1 MSNRRDFLKN
11 VSLFTAG
18 GLLAGKAGSLNAATT
33 SASAPVAAA
42 NKRIGL
48 QIYSLQQE
56 LYDDLP
62 KRMKEVKNMGY
73 STLELA
79 GYNKGKV
86 GNVDMMDFKKMA
98 NDAGLEIISSHVNP
112 IDMTVSD
119 PRKAMIFKY
128 SKEVTPKIMEYWK
141 ATAADHAKLG
151 CKYLIQ
157 PMMPSITSHD
167 EAKLVCDIFN
177 QAADVIKAE
186 GINTGFGYHNHN
198 MEFNRV
204 MTKEQQDSLK
214 GNPFAGFMKVGDQI
228 YDLMLRDTDPGKV
241 YFEMDVYWTV
251 MGQNDPVE
259 YMQKHPG
266 RIKVLHIK
274 DRAVFGKSGMMNF
287 EMIFKQMYQNG
298 IQDYFVE
305 LEKMPD
311 GRTQFAGVK
320 ECAEY
325 LMKAPFVK

>member
-1 MSNRRDFLKN
+1 MKN
-11 VSLFTAG
+11 ISLMTAG
-18 GLLAGKAGSLNAATT
+18 GLLAGKASAAVAATGAEPAPMPN
-33 SASAPVAAA
+33 AS
-42 NKRIGL
+42 KSFGL

-56 LYDDLP
+56 LYNDLP
-62 KRMKEVKNMGY
+62 ARLKEVKAMGY
-73 STLELA
+73 ERLELA
-79 GYNKGKV
+79 GYGMGKI
-86 GNVDMMDFKKMA
+86 GKVDMMEFKKMA
-98 NDAGLEIISSHVNP
+98 EDAGLKIVSSHVNP
-112 IDMTVSD
+112 SVEGVPFVRDYT
-119 PRKAMIFKY
+119 
-128 SKEVTPKIMEYWK
+128 KELTPKIMEYWK

-157 PMMPSITSHD
+157 PMMPNIPDHD
-167 EAKLVCDIFN
+167 AAKLVCDVFN

-186 GINTGFGYHNHN
+186 GIATGFGYHNHN

-204 MTKEQQDSLK
+204 ATEEQKAKMK
-214 GNPFAGFMKVGDQI
+214 GNPFAAFMKVGDQI
-228 YDLMLRDTDPGKV
+228 YDLMLRDTDPSKV

-259 YMQKHPG
+259 YMQKHKD

-274 DRAVFGKSGMMNF
+274 DRAVFGQSGMMNF
-287 EMIFKQMYQNG
+287 EMIFKQMYANG

-320 ECAEY
+320 DCATY
-325 LMKAPFVK
+325 LANAPFVK

>member
-1 MSNRRDFLKN
+1 MIRRDFLKN
-11 VSLFTAG
+11 ISLMTAG
-18 GLLAGKAGSLNAATT
+18 GLLAGKASAAMVAPNAEAAPMPN
-33 SASAPVAAA
+33 AS
-42 NKRIGL
+42 KSFGL

-56 LYDDLP
+56 LYNDLP
-62 KRMKEVKNMGY
+62 ARLKEVKAMGY
-73 STLELA
+73 EKLELA
-79 GYNKGKV
+79 GYGKGKI
-86 GNVDMMDFKKMA
+86 GKVDMMEFKKMA
-98 NDAGLEIISSHVNP
+98 EDAGLKIVSSHVNP
-112 IDMTVSD
+112 SVEGVPFVREYT
-119 PRKAMIFKY
+119 
-128 SKEVTPKIMEYWK
+128 KELTPKIMEYWK

-157 PMMPSITSHD
+157 PMMPSIENHD
-167 EAKLVCDIFN
+167 DAKLVCDVFN

-186 GINTGFGYHNHN
+186 GIATGFGYHNHN

-204 MTKEQQDSLK
+204 ATEEQKAKLK
-214 GNPFAGFMKVGDQI
+214 GNPFAAFMKVGDQI
-228 YDLMLRDTDPGKV
+228 YDLMLRDTDPSKV

-259 YMQKHPG
+259 YLQKHAD

-274 DRAVFGKSGMMNF
+274 DRAVFGQSGMMNF
-287 EMIFKQMYQNG
+287 EMIFKQMYANG

-320 ECAEY
+320 DCAAY
-325 LMKAPFVK
+325 LENAPFVK

>member
-1 MSNRRDFLKN
+1 MIRRDFLKN
-11 VSLFTAG
+11 ISLMTAG
-18 GLLAGKAGSLNAATT
+18 GLLAGKASAAVAATGAEPAPMPN
-33 SASAPVAAA
+33 AS
-42 NKRIGL
+42 KSFGL

-56 LYDDLP
+56 LYNDLP
-62 KRMKEVKNMGY
+62 ARLKEVKAMGY
-73 STLELA
+73 ERLELA
-79 GYNKGKV
+79 GYGMGKI
-86 GNVDMMDFKKMA
+86 GKVDMMEFKKMA
-98 NDAGLEIISSHVNP
+98 EDAGLKIVSSHVNP
-112 IDMTVSD
+112 SVEGVPFVRDYT
-119 PRKAMIFKY
+119 
-128 SKEVTPKIMEYWK
+128 KELTPKIMEYWK

-157 PMMPSITSHD
+157 PMMPNIPDHD
-167 EAKLVCDIFN
+167 AAKLVCDVFN

-186 GINTGFGYHNHN
+186 GIATGFGYHNHN

-204 MTKEQQDSLK
+204 ATEEQKAKMK
-214 GNPFAGFMKVGDQI
+214 GNPFAAFMKVGDQI
-228 YDLMLRDTDPGKV
+228 YDLMLRDTDPSKV

-259 YMQKHPG
+259 YMQKHKD

-274 DRAVFGKSGMMNF
+274 DRAVFGQSGMMNF
-287 EMIFKQMYQNG
+287 EMIFKQMYANG

-320 ECAEY
+320 DCATY
-325 LMKAPFVK
+325 LANAPFVK

>member
-1 MSNRRDFLKN
+1 M
-11 VSLFTAG
+11 TAG
-18 GLLAGKAGSLNAATT
+18 GLLAGKASAAMVAPNAEAAPMPN
-33 SASAPVAAA
+33 AS
-42 NKRIGL
+42 KSFGL

-62 KRMKEVKNMGY
+62 ALLKEVKAMGY
-73 STLELA
+73 EKLELA
-79 GYNKGKV
+79 GYGKGKI
-86 GNVDMMDFKKMA
+86 GKVDMMEFKKMA
-98 NDAGLEIISSHVNP
+98 EDAGLEIVSSHVNP
-112 IDMTVSD
+112 SVEGVPFVREYT
-119 PRKAMIFKY
+119 
-128 SKEVTPKIMEYWK
+128 KELTPKIMEYWK
-141 ATAADHAKLG
+141 DTAADHAKLG

-157 PMMPSITSHD
+157 PMMPSIENHED
-167 EAKLVCDIFN
+167 AKLVCDVFN

-186 GINTGFGYHNHN
+186 GIATGFGYHNHN

-204 MTKEQQDSLK
+204 ATEEQKAKLK
-214 GNPFAGFMKVGDQI
+214 GNPFAAFMKVGDQI
-228 YDLMLRDTDPGKV
+228 YDLMLRDTDPSKV

-259 YMQKHPG
+259 YLQKHAN

-274 DRAVFGKSGMMNF
+274 DRAVFGQSGMMNF
-287 EMIFKQMYQNG
+287 EMIFKQMYANG

-320 ECAEY
+320 DCAAY
-325 LMKAPFVK
+325 LEKAPFVK

>member
-1 MSNRRDFLKN
+1 M
-11 VSLFTAG
+11 TAG
-18 GLLAGKAGSLNAATT
+18 GLLAGKASAAVAATGAEPAPMPN
-33 SASAPVAAA
+33 AS
-42 NKRIGL
+42 KSFGL

-56 LYDDLP
+56 LYNDLP
-62 KRMKEVKNMGY
+62 ARLKEVKAMGY
-73 STLELA
+73 ERLELA
-79 GYNKGKV
+79 GYGKGKI
-86 GNVDMMDFKKMA
+86 GKVDMMEFKKMA
-98 NDAGLEIISSHVNP
+98 EDAGLKIVSSHVNP
-112 IDMTVSD
+112 SVEGVPFVREYT
-119 PRKAMIFKY
+119 
-128 SKEVTPKIMEYWK
+128 KELTPKIMEYWK

-157 PMMPSITSHD
+157 PMMPSIENHD
-167 EAKLVCDIFN
+167 DAKLVCDVFN

-186 GINTGFGYHNHN
+186 GIATGFGYHNHN

-204 MTKEQQDSLK
+204 ATEEQKAKLK
-214 GNPFAGFMKVGDQI
+214 GNPFAAFMKVGDQI
-228 YDLMLRDTDPGKV
+228 YDLMLRDTDPSKV

-259 YMQKHPG
+259 YLQKHAD

-274 DRAVFGKSGMMNF
+274 DRAVFGQSGMMNF
-287 EMIFKQMYQNG
+287 EMIFKQMYANG

-320 ECAEY
+320 DCAAY
-325 LMKAPFVK
+325 LENAPFVK

>member
-1 MSNRRDFLKN
+1 M
-11 VSLFTAG
+11 TAG
-18 GLLAGKAGSLNAATT
+18 GLLAGKASAAMVAPNAEAAPMPN
-33 SASAPVAAA
+33 AS
-42 NKRIGL
+42 KSFGL

-62 KRMKEVKNMGY
+62 ARLKEVKAMGY
-73 STLELA
+73 EKLELA
-79 GYNKGKV
+79 GYGKGKI
-86 GNVDMMDFKKMA
+86 GKVDMMEFKKMVE
-98 NDAGLEIISSHVNP
+98 DAGLKIVSSHVNP
-112 IDMTVSD
+112 SVEGVPFVREYT
-119 PRKAMIFKY
+119 
-128 SKEVTPKIMEYWK
+128 KELTPKIMEYWK

-157 PMMPSITSHD
+157 PMMPSIENHD
-167 EAKLVCDIFN
+167 DAKLVCDVFN

-186 GINTGFGYHNHN
+186 GIATGFGYHNHN

-204 MTKEQQDSLK
+204 ATEEQKAKLK
-214 GNPFAGFMKVGDQI
+214 GNPFAAFMKVGDQI
-228 YDLMLRDTDPGKV
+228 YDLMLRDTDPSKV

-259 YMQKHPG
+259 YLQKHAD

-274 DRAVFGKSGMMNF
+274 DRAVFGQSGMMNF
-287 EMIFKQMYQNG
+287 EMIFKQMYANG

-320 ECAEY
+320 DCAAY
-325 LMKAPFVK
+325 LENAPFVK

>member
-1 MSNRRDFLKN
+1 MIRRDFLKN
-11 VSLFTAG
+11 ISLMTAG
-18 GLLAGKAGSLNAATT
+18 GLLAGKASAAVAATG
-33 SASAPVAAA
+33 AAA
-42 NKRIGL
+42 PMPHASKSFGL

-56 LYDDLP
+56 LYNDLP
-62 KRMKEVKNMGY
+62 ARLKEVKAMGY
-73 STLELA
+73 ERLELT
-79 GYNKGKV
+79 GYDKGKI
-86 GNVDMMDFKKMA
+86 GKVDMMEFKKMA
-98 NDAGLEIISSHVNP
+98 EDAGLKIVSSHVNP
-112 IDMTVSD
+112 SVEGVPFLRDYT
-119 PRKAMIFKY
+119 
-128 SKEVTPKIMEYWK
+128 KELTPKIMEYWK

-157 PMMPSITSHD
+157 PMMPNIPDHD
-167 EAKLVCDIFN
+167 AAKLVCDVFN

-186 GINTGFGYHNHN
+186 GIATGFGYHNHN

-204 MTKEQQDSLK
+204 ATEEQKAKMK
-214 GNPFAGFMKVGDQI
+214 GNPFAAFMKVGDQI
-228 YDLMLRDTDPGKV
+228 YDLMLRDTDPSKV

-259 YMQKHPG
+259 YMQKHKD

-274 DRAVFGKSGMMNF
+274 DRAVFGQSGMMNF
-287 EMIFKQMYQNG
+287 EMIFKQMYANG

-320 ECAEY
+320 DCAAY
-325 LMKAPFVK
+325 LANASFVK

>member
-1 MSNRRDFLKN
+1 M
-11 VSLFTAG
+11 TAG
-18 GLLAGKAGSLNAATT
+18 GLLAGKASAAVAATGAAVAPMPN
-33 SASAPVAAA
+33 AS
-42 NKRIGL
+42 KSFGL

-56 LYDDLP
+56 LYNDLP
-62 KRMKEVKNMGY
+62 ARLKEVKAMGY
-73 STLELA
+73 ERLELA
-79 GYNKGKV
+79 GYGKGKI
-86 GNVDMMDFKKMA
+86 GKVDMMEFKKMA
-98 NDAGLEIISSHVNP
+98 EDAGLKIVSSHVNP
-112 IDMTVSD
+112 SVEGVPFLREYT
-119 PRKAMIFKY
+119 
-128 SKEVTPKIMEYWK
+128 KELTPKIMEYWK

-157 PMMPSITSHD
+157 PMMPSIENHD
-167 EAKLVCDIFN
+167 DAKLVCEIFN

-186 GINTGFGYHNHN
+186 GIATGFGYHNHN

-204 MTKEQQDSLK
+204 ATEEQKAKMK
-214 GNPFAGFMKVGDQI
+214 GNPFAAFMKVGDQI
-228 YDLMLRDTDPGKV
+228 YDLMLRDTDPSKV

-259 YMQKHPG
+259 YMQKHKD

-274 DRAVFGKSGMMNF
+274 DRAVFGQSGMMNF
-287 EMIFKQMYQNG
+287 EMIFKQMYANG

-320 ECAEY
+320 DCAAY
-325 LMKAPFVK
+325 LANAPFVK

>member
-1 MSNRRDFLKN
+1 M
-11 VSLFTAG
+11 TAG
-18 GLLAGKAGSLNAATT
+18 GLLAGKASAAIVAPNAEAAPMPN
-33 SASAPVAAA
+33 AS
-42 NKRIGL
+42 KSFGL

-62 KRMKEVKNMGY
+62 ARLKEVKAMGY
-73 STLELA
+73 EKLELA
-79 GYNKGKV
+79 GYGKGKI
-86 GNVDMMDFKKMA
+86 GKVDMMEFKKMA
-98 NDAGLEIISSHVNP
+98 EDAGLKIVSSHVNP
-112 IDMTVSD
+112 SVEGVPFVREYT
-119 PRKAMIFKY
+119 
-128 SKEVTPKIMEYWK
+128 KELTPKIMEYWK

-157 PMMPSITSHD
+157 PMMPSIENHD
-167 EAKLVCDIFN
+167 DAKLVCDVFN

-186 GINTGFGYHNHN
+186 GIATGFGYHNHN
-198 MEFNRV
+198 MEFKRV
-204 MTKEQQDSLK
+204 VTEEQKAKLK
-214 GNPFAGFMKVGDQI
+214 GNPFAAFMKVGDQI
-228 YDLMLRDTDPGKV
+228 YDLMLRDTDPSKV

-259 YMQKHPG
+259 YLQKHAD

-274 DRAVFGKSGMMNF
+274 DRAVFGQSGMMNF
-287 EMIFKQMYQNG
+287 EMIFKQMYANG

-320 ECAEY
+320 DCAAY
-325 LMKAPFVK
+325 LENAPFVK

>member
-1 MSNRRDFLKN
+1 MIRRDFLKN
-11 VSLFTAG
+11 ISLMTAG
-18 GLLAGKAGSLNAATT
+18 GLLAGKASAAMVAPNAEAAPMPN
-33 SASAPVAAA
+33 AS
-42 NKRIGL
+42 KSFGL

-62 KRMKEVKNMGY
+62 ARLKEVKAMGY
-73 STLELA
+73 EKLELA
-79 GYNKGKV
+79 GYGKGKI
-86 GNVDMMDFKKMA
+86 GKVDMMEFKKMVE
-98 NDAGLEIISSHVNP
+98 DAGLKIVSSHVNP
-112 IDMTVSD
+112 SVEGVPFVREYT
-119 PRKAMIFKY
+119 
-128 SKEVTPKIMEYWK
+128 KELTPKIMEYWK

-157 PMMPSITSHD
+157 PMMPSIENHD
-167 EAKLVCDIFN
+167 DAKLVCDVFN

-186 GINTGFGYHNHN
+186 GIATGFGYHNHN

-204 MTKEQQDSLK
+204 ATEEQKAKLK
-214 GNPFAGFMKVGDQI
+214 GNPFAAFMKVGDQI
-228 YDLMLRDTDPGKV
+228 YDLMLRDTDPSKV

-259 YMQKHPG
+259 YLQKHAD

-274 DRAVFGKSGMMNF
+274 DRAVFGQSGMMNF
-287 EMIFKQMYQNG
+287 EMIFKQMYANG

-320 ECAEY
+320 DCAAY
-325 LMKAPFVK
+325 LEKAPFVK

>member
-1 MSNRRDFLKN
+1 MIRRDFLKN
-11 VSLFTAG
+11 ISLMTAG
-18 GLLAGKAGSLNAATT
+18 GLLAGKASAAMVAPNAEAAPMPN
-33 SASAPVAAA
+33 AS
-42 NKRIGL
+42 KSFGL

-62 KRMKEVKNMGY
+62 ARLKEVKAMGY
-73 STLELA
+73 EKLELA
-79 GYNKGKV
+79 GYGKGKI
-86 GNVDMMDFKKMA
+86 GKVDMMEFKKMA
-98 NDAGLEIISSHVNP
+98 EDAGLKIVSSHVNP
-112 IDMTVSD
+112 SVEGVPFVREYT
-119 PRKAMIFKY
+119 
-128 SKEVTPKIMEYWK
+128 KELTPKIMEYWK

-157 PMMPSITSHD
+157 PMMPSIENHD
-167 EAKLVCDIFN
+167 DAKLVCDVFN

-186 GINTGFGYHNHN
+186 GIATGFGYHNHN

-204 MTKEQQDSLK
+204 ATEEQKAKLK
-214 GNPFAGFMKVGDQI
+214 GNPFAAFMKVGDQI
-228 YDLMLRDTDPGKV
+228 YDLMLRDTDPSKV

-259 YMQKHPG
+259 YLQKHAD

-274 DRAVFGKSGMMNF
+274 DRAVFGQSGMMNF
-287 EMIFKQMYQNG
+287 EMIFKQMYANG

-320 ECAEY
+320 DCAAY
-325 LMKAPFVK
+325 LEKAPFVK

>member
-1 MSNRRDFLKN
+1 M
-11 VSLFTAG
+11 TAG
-18 GLLAGKAGSLNAATT
+18 GLLAGKASAAMVAPNAEAAPMPN
-33 SASAPVAAA
+33 AS
-42 NKRIGL
+42 KSFGL

-56 LYDDLP
+56 LYNDLP
-62 KRMKEVKNMGY
+62 ARLKEVKAMGY
-73 STLELA
+73 EKLELA
-79 GYNKGKV
+79 GYGKGKI
-86 GNVDMMDFKKMA
+86 GKVDMMEFKKMA
-98 NDAGLEIISSHVNP
+98 EDAGLKIVSSHVNP
-112 IDMTVSD
+112 SVEGVPFVREYT
-119 PRKAMIFKY
+119 
-128 SKEVTPKIMEYWK
+128 KELTPKIMEYWK

-157 PMMPSITSHD
+157 PMMQSIENHD
-167 EAKLVCDIFN
+167 DAKLVCDVFN

-186 GINTGFGYHNHN
+186 GIATGFGYHNHN

-204 MTKEQQDSLK
+204 ATEEQKAKLK
-214 GNPFAGFMKVGDQI
+214 GNPFAAFMKVGDQI
-228 YDLMLRDTDPGKV
+228 YDLMLRDTDPSKV

-259 YMQKHPG
+259 YLQKHAD

-274 DRAVFGKSGMMNF
+274 DRAVFGQSGMMNF
-287 EMIFKQMYQNG
+287 EMIFKQMYANG

-320 ECAEY
+320 DCAAY
-325 LMKAPFVK
+325 LEKAPFVK

>member
-1 MSNRRDFLKN
+1 M
-11 VSLFTAG
+11 TAG
-18 GLLAGKAGSLNAATT
+18 GLLAGKASAAVAATGAEPAPMPN
-33 SASAPVAAA
+33 AS
-42 NKRIGL
+42 KSFGL

-56 LYDDLP
+56 LCNDLP
-62 KRMKEVKNMGY
+62 ARLKEVKAMGY
-73 STLELA
+73 ERLELA
-79 GYNKGKV
+79 GYGKGKI
-86 GNVDMMDFKKMA
+86 GKVDMMEFKKMA
-98 NDAGLEIISSHVNP
+98 EDAGLKIVSSHVNP
-112 IDMTVSD
+112 SVEGVPFVRDYT
-119 PRKAMIFKY
+119 
-128 SKEVTPKIMEYWK
+128 KELTPKIMEYWK

-157 PMMPSITSHD
+157 PMMPNIPDHD
-167 EAKLVCDIFN
+167 AAKLVCDVFN

-186 GINTGFGYHNHN
+186 GIATGFGYHNHN

-204 MTKEQQDSLK
+204 ATEEQKAKMK
-214 GNPFAGFMKVGDQI
+214 GNPFAAFMKVGDQI
-228 YDLMLRDTDPGKV
+228 YDLMLRDTDPSKV

-259 YMQKHPG
+259 YMQKHKD

-274 DRAVFGKSGMMNF
+274 DRAVFGQSGMMNF
-287 EMIFKQMYQNG
+287 EMIFKQMYANG

-320 ECAEY
+320 DCATY
-325 LMKAPFVK
+325 LANAPFVK

>member
-1 MSNRRDFLKN
+1 MIRRDFLKN
-11 VSLFTAG
+11 ISLMTAG
-18 GLLAGKAGSLNAATT
+18 GLLAGKASAAMVAPNAEAAPMPN
-33 SASAPVAAA
+33 AS
-42 NKRIGL
+42 KSFGL

-62 KRMKEVKNMGY
+62 ARLKEVTAMCY
-73 STLELA
+73 EPRELA
-79 GYNKGKV
+79 GHVTAKLGT
-86 GNVDMMDFKKMA
+86 VDIMEFTTMA
-98 NDAGLEIISSHVNP
+98 EDAGLKIVSSHVNP
-112 IDMTVSD
+112 SVEGVPFVREYT
-119 PRKAMIFKY
+119 
-128 SKEVTPKIMEYWK
+128 KELTPKIMEYWK

-157 PMMPSITSHD
+157 PMMPSIENHD
-167 EAKLVCDIFN
+167 DAKLVCDVFN

-186 GINTGFGYHNHN
+186 GIATGFGYHNHN

-204 MTKEQQDSLK
+204 ATEEQKAKMK
-214 GNPFAGFMKVGDQI
+214 GNPFAAFMKVGDQI
-228 YDLMLRDTDPGKV
+228 YDLMLRDTDPSKV

-259 YMQKHPG
+259 YLQKHAD

-274 DRAVFGKSGMMNF
+274 DRAVFGQSGMMNF
-287 EMIFKQMYQNG
+287 EMIFKQMYANG

-320 ECAEY
+320 DCAAY
-325 LMKAPFVK
+325 LENAPFVK

>member
-1 MSNRRDFLKN
+1 MIRRDFLKN
-11 VSLFTAG
+11 ISLMTAG
-18 GLLAGKAGSLNAATT
+18 GLLAGKASAAMVAPNAEAAPMPN
-33 SASAPVAAA
+33 AS
-42 NKRIGL
+42 KSFGL

-56 LYDDLP
+56 LYNDLP
-62 KRMKEVKNMGY
+62 ARLKEVKAMGY
-73 STLELA
+73 EKLELA
-79 GYNKGKV
+79 GYGKGKI
-86 GNVDMMDFKKMA
+86 GKVDMMEFKKMVE
-98 NDAGLEIISSHVNP
+98 DAGLKIVSSHVNP
-112 IDMTVSD
+112 SVEGVPFVREYT
-119 PRKAMIFKY
+119 
-128 SKEVTPKIMEYWK
+128 KELTPKIMECWK

-157 PMMPSITSHD
+157 PMMPSIENHD
-167 EAKLVCDIFN
+167 DAKLVCDVFN

-186 GINTGFGYHNHN
+186 GIATGFGYHNHN

-204 MTKEQQDSLK
+204 ATEEQKAKLK
-214 GNPFAGFMKVGDQI
+214 GNPFAAFMKVGDQI
-228 YDLMLRDTDPGKV
+228 YDLMLRDTDPSKV

-259 YMQKHPG
+259 YLQKHAN

-274 DRAVFGKSGMMNF
+274 DRAVFGQSGMMNF
-287 EMIFKQMYQNG
+287 EMIFKQMYANG

-320 ECAEY
+320 DCAAY
-325 LMKAPFVK
+325 LEKAPFVK

>member
-1 MSNRRDFLKN
+1 M
-11 VSLFTAG
+11 TAG
-18 GLLAGKAGSLNAATT
+18 GLLAGKASAAMVAPNAEAAPMPN
-33 SASAPVAAA
+33 AS
-42 NKRIGL
+42 KSFGL

-56 LYDDLP
+56 LYNDLP
-62 KRMKEVKNMGY
+62 ARLKEVKAMGY
-73 STLELA
+73 EKLELA
-79 GYNKGKV
+79 GYGKGKI
-86 GNVDMMDFKKMA
+86 GKVDMMEFKKMA
-98 NDAGLEIISSHVNP
+98 EDAGLKIVSSHVNP
-112 IDMTVSD
+112 SVEGVPFVREYT
-119 PRKAMIFKY
+119 
-128 SKEVTPKIMEYWK
+128 KELTPKIMEYWK

-157 PMMPSITSHD
+157 PMMPSIENHD
-167 EAKLVCDIFN
+167 DAKLVCDVFN

-186 GINTGFGYHNHN
+186 GIATGFGYHNHN

-204 MTKEQQDSLK
+204 ATEEEKAKLK
-214 GNPFAGFMKVGDQI
+214 GNPFAAFMKVGDQI
-228 YDLMLRDTDPGKV
+228 YDLMLRDTDPSKV

-259 YMQKHPG
+259 YLQKYAN

-274 DRAVFGKSGMMNF
+274 DRAVFGQSGMMNF
-287 EMIFKQMYQNG
+287 EMIFKQMYANG

-320 ECAEY
+320 DCATY
-325 LMKAPFVK
+325 LANAPFVK

>member
-1 MSNRRDFLKN
+1 MIRRDFLKN
-11 VSLFTAG
+11 ISLMTAG
-18 GLLAGKAGSLNAATT
+18 GLLAGKASAAVAATGAEPAPMPN
-33 SASAPVAAA
+33 AS
-42 NKRIGL
+42 KSFGL

-56 LYDDLP
+56 LYNDLP
-62 KRMKEVKNMGY
+62 VRLKEVKAMGY
-73 STLELA
+73 ERLELA
-79 GYNKGKV
+79 GYGKGKI
-86 GNVDMMDFKKMA
+86 GKVDMMEFKKMA
-98 NDAGLEIISSHVNP
+98 EDAGLKIVSSHVNP
-112 IDMTVSD
+112 SVEGVPFVRDYT
-119 PRKAMIFKY
+119 
-128 SKEVTPKIMEYWK
+128 KELTPKIMEYWK

-157 PMMPSITSHD
+157 PMMPNIPDHD
-167 EAKLVCDIFN
+167 AAKLVCDVFN

-186 GINTGFGYHNHN
+186 GIATGFGYHNHN

-204 MTKEQQDSLK
+204 ATEEQKAKMK
-214 GNPFAGFMKVGDQI
+214 GNPFAAFMKVGDQI
-228 YDLMLRDTDPGKV
+228 YDLMLRDTDPSKV

-259 YMQKHPG
+259 YMQKHKD

-274 DRAVFGKSGMMNF
+274 DRAVFGQSGMMNF
-287 EMIFKQMYQNG
+287 EMIFKQMYANG

-320 ECAEY
+320 DCATY
-325 LMKAPFVK
+325 LANAPFVK

>member
-1 MSNRRDFLKN
+1 M
-11 VSLFTAG
+11 TAG
-18 GLLAGKAGSLNAATT
+18 GLLAGKASAAMVAPNAEAAPMPN
-33 SASAPVAAA
+33 AS
-42 NKRIGL
+42 KSFGL

-56 LYDDLP
+56 LYNDLP
-62 KRMKEVKNMGY
+62 ARLKEVKAMGY
-73 STLELA
+73 EKLELA
-79 GYNKGKV
+79 GYGKGKI
-86 GNVDMMDFKKMA
+86 GKVDMMEFKKMVE
-98 NDAGLEIISSHVNP
+98 DAGLKIVSSHVNP
-112 IDMTVSD
+112 SVEGVPFVREYT
-119 PRKAMIFKY
+119 
-128 SKEVTPKIMEYWK
+128 KELTPKIMEYWK

-157 PMMPSITSHD
+157 PMMPSIENHD
-167 EAKLVCDIFN
+167 DAKLVCDVFN

-186 GINTGFGYHNHN
+186 GIATGFGYHNHN

-204 MTKEQQDSLK
+204 ATEEQKAKLK
-214 GNPFAGFMKVGDQI
+214 GNPFAAFMKVGDQI
-228 YDLMLRDTDPGKV
+228 YDLMLRDTDPSKV

-259 YMQKHPG
+259 YLQKHAD

-274 DRAVFGKSGMMNF
+274 DRAVFGQSGMMNF
-287 EMIFKQMYQNG
+287 EMIFKQMYANG

-320 ECAEY
+320 DCAAY
-325 LMKAPFVK
+325 LENAPFVK

>member
-1 MSNRRDFLKN
+1 MIRRDFLKN
-11 VSLFTAG
+11 ISLMTAG
-18 GLLAGKAGSLNAATT
+18 GLLAGKASAAVAATGAEPAPMPN
-33 SASAPVAAA
+33 AS
-42 NKRIGL
+42 KSFGL

-56 LYDDLP
+56 LYNDLP
-62 KRMKEVKNMGY
+62 ARLKEVKAMGY
-73 STLELA
+73 ERLELA
-79 GYNKGKV
+79 GYGKGKI
-86 GNVDMMDFKKMA
+86 GKVDMMEFKKMA
-98 NDAGLEIISSHVNP
+98 EDAGLKIVSSHVNP
-112 IDMTVSD
+112 SVEGVPFVRDYT
-119 PRKAMIFKY
+119 
-128 SKEVTPKIMEYWK
+128 KELTPKIMEYWK

-157 PMMPSITSHD
+157 PMMPNIPDHD
-167 EAKLVCDIFN
+167 AAKLVCDVFN

-186 GINTGFGYHNHN
+186 GIATGFGYHNHN

-204 MTKEQQDSLK
+204 ATEEQKTKMK
-214 GNPFAGFMKVGDQI
+214 GNPFAAFMKVGDQI
-228 YDLMLRDTDPGKV
+228 YDLMLRDTDPSKV

-259 YMQKHPG
+259 YMQKHKD

-274 DRAVFGKSGMMNF
+274 DRAVFGQSGMMNF
-287 EMIFKQMYQNG
+287 EMIFKQMYANG

-320 ECAEY
+320 DCATY
-325 LMKAPFVK
+325 LANAPFVK

>member
-1 MSNRRDFLKN
+1 M
-11 VSLFTAG
+11 TAG
-18 GLLAGKAGSLNAATT
+18 GLLAGKASAAMVAPNAEAAPMPN
-33 SASAPVAAA
+33 AS
-42 NKRIGL
+42 KSFGL

-56 LYDDLP
+56 LYNDLP
-62 KRMKEVKNMGY
+62 ARLKEVKAMGY
-73 STLELA
+73 EKLELA
-79 GYNKGKV
+79 GYGKGKI
-86 GNVDMMDFKKMA
+86 GKVDMMEFKKMA
-98 NDAGLEIISSHVNP
+98 EDAGLKIVSSHVNP
-112 IDMTVSD
+112 SVEGVPFVREYT
-119 PRKAMIFKY
+119 
-128 SKEVTPKIMEYWK
+128 KELTPKIMEYWK

-157 PMMPSITSHD
+157 PMMPSIANHD
-167 EAKLVCDIFN
+167 DAKLVCDVFN

-186 GINTGFGYHNHN
+186 GIATGFGYHNHN

-204 MTKEQQDSLK
+204 ATEEQKAKLK
-214 GNPFAGFMKVGDQI
+214 GNPFAAFMKVGDQI
-228 YDLMLRDTDPGKV
+228 YDLMLRDTDPAKV

-259 YMQKHPG
+259 YLQKHAN

-274 DRAVFGKSGMMNF
+274 DRAVFGQSGMMNF
-287 EMIFKQMYQNG
+287 EMIFKQMYANG

-320 ECAEY
+320 DCAAY
-325 LMKAPFVK
+325 LEKAPFVK

>member
-1 MSNRRDFLKN
+1 M
-11 VSLFTAG
+11 TAG
-18 GLLAGKAGSLNAATT
+18 GLLAGKASAAVAATGAEAPMPH
-33 SASAPVAAA
+33 AS
-42 NKRIGL
+42 KRFGL

-56 LYDDLP
+56 LYNDLP
-62 KRMKEVKNMGY
+62 ARLKEVTAMGY
-73 STLELA
+73 ERLEVA
-79 GYNKGKV
+79 GYGKGKI
-86 GNVDMMDFKKMA
+86 GKVDMMEFKKMA
-98 NDAGLEIISSHVNP
+98 EDAGLKIVSSHVNP
-112 IDMTVSD
+112 SVEGVPFVREYT
-119 PRKAMIFKY
+119 
-128 SKEVTPKIMEYWK
+128 KELTPKIMEYWK

-157 PMMPSITSHD
+157 PMMPSIENHD
-167 EAKLVCDIFN
+167 DAKLVCDVFN

-186 GINTGFGYHNHN
+186 GIATGFGYHNHN

-204 MTKEQQDSLK
+204 ATEEQKAKMK
-214 GNPFAGFMKVGDQI
+214 GNPFAAFMKVGDQI
-228 YDLMLRDTDPGKV
+228 YDLMLRDTDPSKV

-259 YMQKHPG
+259 YLQKHAD

-274 DRAVFGKSGMMNF
+274 DRAVFGQSGMMNF
-287 EMIFKQMYQNG
+287 EMIFKQMYANG

-320 ECAEY
+320 DCAAY
-325 LMKAPFVK
+325 LENAPFVK

>member
-1 MSNRRDFLKN
+1 M
-11 VSLFTAG
+11 TAG
-18 GLLAGKAGSLNAATT
+18 GLLAGKASAAMVAPNAEAAPMPN
-33 SASAPVAAA
+33 AS
-42 NKRIGL
+42 KSFGL

-56 LYDDLP
+56 LYNDLP
-62 KRMKEVKNMGY
+62 ARLKEVKAMGY
-73 STLELA
+73 EKLELA
-79 GYNKGKV
+79 GYGKGKI
-86 GNVDMMDFKKMA
+86 GKVDMMEFKKMVE
-98 NDAGLEIISSHVNP
+98 DAGLKIVSSHVNP
-112 IDMTVSD
+112 SVEGVPFVREYT
-119 PRKAMIFKY
+119 
-128 SKEVTPKIMEYWK
+128 KELTPKIMEYWK

-157 PMMPSITSHD
+157 PMMPSIENHD
-167 EAKLVCDIFN
+167 DAKLVCDVFN

-186 GINTGFGYHNHN
+186 GIATGFGYHNHN

-204 MTKEQQDSLK
+204 ATEEQKAKLK
-214 GNPFAGFMKVGDQI
+214 GNPFAAFMKVGDQI
-228 YDLMLRDTDPGKV
+228 YDLMLRDTDPSKV

-259 YMQKHPG
+259 YLQKHAD

-274 DRAVFGKSGMMNF
+274 DRAVFGQSGMMNF
-287 EMIFKQMYQNG
+287 EMIFKQMYANG

-320 ECAEY
+320 DCAAY
-325 LMKAPFVK
+325 LEKAPFVK

>member
-1 MSNRRDFLKN
+1 M
-11 VSLFTAG
+11 TAG
-18 GLLAGKAGSLNAATT
+18 GLLAGKASAAVAATGAEPAPMPN
-33 SASAPVAAA
+33 AS
-42 NKRIGL
+42 KSFGL

-56 LYDDLP
+56 LYNDLP
-62 KRMKEVKNMGY
+62 ARLKEVKAMGY
-73 STLELA
+73 ERLELA
-79 GYNKGKV
+79 GYGMGKI
-86 GNVDMMDFKKMA
+86 GKVDMMEFKKMA
-98 NDAGLEIISSHVNP
+98 EDAGLKIVRSHVNP
-112 IDMTVSD
+112 SVEGVPFVRDYT
-119 PRKAMIFKY
+119 
-128 SKEVTPKIMEYWK
+128 KELTPKIMEYWK

-157 PMMPSITSHD
+157 PMMPNIPDHD
-167 EAKLVCDIFN
+167 AAKLVCDVFN

-186 GINTGFGYHNHN
+186 GIATGFGYHNHN

-204 MTKEQQDSLK
+204 ATEEQKAKMK
-214 GNPFAGFMKVGDQI
+214 GNPFAAFMKVGDQI
-228 YDLMLRDTDPGKV
+228 YDLMLRDTDPSKV

-259 YMQKHPG
+259 YMQKHKD

-274 DRAVFGKSGMMNF
+274 DRAVFGQSGMMNF
-287 EMIFKQMYQNG
+287 EMIFKQMYANG

-320 ECAEY
+320 DCATY
-325 LMKAPFVK
+325 LANAPFVK

>member
-1 MSNRRDFLKN
+1 M
-11 VSLFTAG
+11 TAG
-18 GLLAGKAGSLNAATT
+18 GLLAGKASAAIVAPNAEAAPMPN
-33 SASAPVAAA
+33 AS
-42 NKRIGL
+42 KSFGL

-56 LYDDLP
+56 LYNDLP
-62 KRMKEVKNMGY
+62 ARLKEVKAMGY
-73 STLELA
+73 EKLELA
-79 GYNKGKV
+79 GYGKGKI
-86 GNVDMMDFKKMA
+86 GKVDMMEFKKMA
-98 NDAGLEIISSHVNP
+98 EDAGLKIVSSHVNP
-112 IDMTVSD
+112 SVEGVPFVREYT
-119 PRKAMIFKY
+119 
-128 SKEVTPKIMEYWK
+128 KELTPKIMEYWK

-157 PMMPSITSHD
+157 PMMPSIENHD
-167 EAKLVCDIFN
+167 DAKLVCDVFN

-186 GINTGFGYHNHN
+186 GIATGFGYHNHN

-204 MTKEQQDSLK
+204 ATEEQKAKLK
-214 GNPFAGFMKVGDQI
+214 GNPFAAFMKVGDQI
-228 YDLMLRDTDPGKV
+228 YDLMLRDTDPSKV

-259 YMQKHPG
+259 YLQKHAD

-274 DRAVFGKSGMMNF
+274 DRAVFGQSGMMNF
-287 EMIFKQMYQNG
+287 EMIFKQMYANG

-320 ECAEY
+320 DCAAY
-325 LMKAPFVK
+325 LENAPFVK

>member
-1 MSNRRDFLKN
+1 MIRRDFLKN
-11 VSLFTAG
+11 ISLMTAG
-18 GLLAGKAGSLNAATT
+18 GLLAGKASAAVAATGAEPAPMPN
-33 SASAPVAAA
+33 AS
-42 NKRIGL
+42 KSFGL

-56 LYDDLP
+56 LYNDLP
-62 KRMKEVKNMGY
+62 ARLKEVKAMGY
-73 STLELA
+73 ERLELA
-79 GYNKGKV
+79 GYGKGKI
-86 GNVDMMDFKKMA
+86 GKVDMMEFKKMA
-98 NDAGLEIISSHVNP
+98 EDAGLKIVSSHVNP
-112 IDMTVSD
+112 SVEGVPFVRDYT
-119 PRKAMIFKY
+119 
-128 SKEVTPKIMEYWK
+128 KELTPKIMEYWK

-157 PMMPSITSHD
+157 PMMPNIPDHD
-167 EAKLVCDIFN
+167 AAKLVCDVFN

-186 GINTGFGYHNHN
+186 GIATGFGYHNHN

-204 MTKEQQDSLK
+204 ATEEQKAKMK
-214 GNPFAGFMKVGDQI
+214 GNPFAAFMKVGDQI
-228 YDLMLRDTDPGKV
+228 YDLMLRDTDPSKV

-259 YMQKHPG
+259 YMQKHKD

-274 DRAVFGKSGMMNF
+274 DRAVFGQSGMMNF
-287 EMIFKQMYQNG
+287 EMIFKQMYANG

-320 ECAEY
+320 DCATY
-325 LMKAPFVK
+325 LANAPFVK

>member
-1 MSNRRDFLKN
+1 M
-11 VSLFTAG
+11 TAG
-18 GLLAGKAGSLNAATT
+18 GLLAGKASAAVAATGAEPAPMPN
-33 SASAPVAAA
+33 AS
-42 NKRIGL
+42 KSFGL

-56 LYDDLP
+56 LYNDLP
-62 KRMKEVKNMGY
+62 ARLKEVKAMGY
-73 STLELA
+73 ERLELA
-79 GYNKGKV
+79 GYGKGKI
-86 GNVDMMDFKKMA
+86 GKVDMMEFKKMA
-98 NDAGLEIISSHVNP
+98 EDAGLKIVSSHVNP
-112 IDMTVSD
+112 SVEGVPFVRDYT
-119 PRKAMIFKY
+119 
-128 SKEVTPKIMEYWK
+128 KELTPKIMEYWK

-157 PMMPSITSHD
+157 PMMPNIPDHD
-167 EAKLVCDIFN
+167 AAKLVCDVFN

-186 GINTGFGYHNHN
+186 GIATGFGYHNHN

-204 MTKEQQDSLK
+204 ATEEQKAKMK
-214 GNPFAGFMKVGDQI
+214 GNPFAAFMKVGDQI
-228 YDLMLRDTDPGKV
+228 YDLMLRDTDPSKV

-259 YMQKHPG
+259 YMQKHKD

-274 DRAVFGKSGMMNF
+274 DRTVFGQSGMMNF
-287 EMIFKQMYQNG
+287 EMIFKQMYANG

-320 ECAEY
+320 DCATY
-325 LMKAPFVK
+325 LANAPFVK

>member
-1 MSNRRDFLKN
+1 M
-11 VSLFTAG
+11 TAG
-18 GLLAGKAGSLNAATT
+18 GLLAGKASAAVAATVAEPAPMPN
-33 SASAPVAAA
+33 AS
-42 NKRIGL
+42 KSFGL

-56 LYDDLP
+56 LYNDLP
-62 KRMKEVKNMGY
+62 ARLKEVKAMGY
-73 STLELA
+73 ERLELA
-79 GYNKGKV
+79 GYGMGKI
-86 GNVDMMDFKKMA
+86 GKVDMMEFKKMA
-98 NDAGLEIISSHVNP
+98 EDAGLKIVSSHVNP
-112 IDMTVSD
+112 SVEGVPFVRDYT
-119 PRKAMIFKY
+119 
-128 SKEVTPKIMEYWK
+128 KELTPKIMEYWK

-157 PMMPSITSHD
+157 PMMPNIPDHD
-167 EAKLVCDIFN
+167 AAKLVCDVFN

-186 GINTGFGYHNHN
+186 GIATGFGYHNHN

-204 MTKEQQDSLK
+204 ATEEQKAKMK
-214 GNPFAGFMKVGDQI
+214 GNPFAAFMKVGDQI
-228 YDLMLRDTDPGKV
+228 YDLMLRDTDPSKV

-259 YMQKHPG
+259 YMQKHKD

-274 DRAVFGKSGMMNF
+274 DRAVFGQSGMMNF
-287 EMIFKQMYQNG
+287 EMIFKQMYANG

-320 ECAEY
+320 DCATY
-325 LMKAPFVK
+325 LANAPFVK